1 MVAKLQNCREVCKNQ
16 EFLIARLNEFINAIP
31 KNSAD
36 DIYEAY
42 THRFDEIKN
51 TTSDILC
58 ILASARE

>member
-36 DIYEAY
+36 DIYEA
-42 THRFDEIKN
+42 
-51 TTSDILC
+51 
-58 ILASARE
+58 